1 MNCAKKTRHTFSFA
15 HINQHI
21 MKHFF
26 TFLSLLALLLIV
38 NVGWGQTN
46 PAAQSLPYSQ
56 NFDALAHSSTTY
68 PAGWQG
74 WTISTSPG
82 SSFNTAAPTADRA
95 LTASSTAATNSGNVH
110 NYNSKIG
117 FLNTGSLDLSI
128 TLAINT
134 IGKESVSVSY
144 EVMTIRNPYDG
155 GSNTRINELTLQY
168 RIGTSG
174 AFTNLTGIEYQ
185 NNTSTQTTAI
195 TTPQNLSTR
204 NITLPSACN
213 NQAVVQLRWVSREVS
228 GVGSRP
234 SFAVDNISITADD
247 IATPLINVS
256 PTSLAGF
263 TYIQG
268 SGPSIAQSFTISGTN
283 LTDNISIAASTNYE
297 ISLSEGSGY
306 MSPINLT
313 HIGGSV
319 GTTTIYVRLKAGLSA
334 GTYNSEVITASS
346 NDASDKTVTCS
357 GNVTLPP
364 QYFRSKASNN
374 WSNTDAWQSSSDG
387 NTWEDATNTPTSN
400 DFTITIR
407 NGHTITINAS
417 VTLDEV
423 VIESG
428 GILSYTAG
436 TLTVAN
442 GTGHDIQI
450 NDGGIFALSLASTP
464 PSFNTDATCL
474 ISTGGVLRVT
484 ATGLTGNGA
493 GVNLSNF
500 IYQSASILEYT
511 STSTFIANGV
521 TFFPNAD
528 VSTIPIFRITALTA
542 SPGGTN
548 NTVINGI
555 VEANSSFTWTG
566 TGTKTFRNGIRG
578 TGTMTQGT
586 NGQWIISGSTAELN
600 GSGALS
606 LGTNGLVINS
616 GSTVTASSTKSISDG
631 TVTNNGILNV
641 TSDGALS
648 MSALT
653 NSATGAVNITGS
665 LTVEGTLSNSGTLII
680 KSNATGTGSLIH
692 SSSGVSATVERYV
705 VGHANVAADGWHL
718 MGSPVATFDI
728 NGSSFDP
735 GANDDLY
742 SWDEATNTWLNHKAG
757 NPTQIVPGTGYL
769 VAYENTA
776 TKSFTGNL
784 NVSNVSVSG
793 LTHNASQGKGWH
805 LLGNPFASALEWNKT
820 GGSWAL
826 TNIAATAKVWNS
838 GSKAYDDIDANGII
852 PAAQGF
858 FVQVNES
865 TTGSLTIPAAARA
878 HSGTAWYKSTTPRIL
893 LSASPADGSSKQ
905 ESQIRI
911 EPEATTGFDFYHDSR
926 FLEGYAPKFYSVS
939 GGEMLS
945 TNALPQLQDGTS
957 IPFGFVKNQHN
968 AFVIR
973 LEENMPATDIYLKD
987 LKLNLAHH
995 LSQQT
1000 EYYFTAAEGDE
1011 PNRFLLHFG
1020 VVGITEKPSKP
1031 ALHASVAAGQL
1042 HLLNLHG
1049 TAQLDIF
1056 DLSGRLLQQHKVVAN
1071 GKQSVPLAL
1080 PAGVYVVLAT
1090 GETNSEAV
1098 KVIVQ

>member
-1 MNCAKKTRHTFSFA
+1 
-15 HINQHI
+15 
-21 MKHFF
+21 
-26 TFLSLLALLLIV
+26 
-38 NVGWGQTN
+38 
-46 PAAQSLPYSQ
+46 
-56 NFDALAHSSTTY
+56 
-68 PAGWQG
+68 
-74 WTISTSPG
+74 
-82 SSFNTAAPTADRA
+82 
-95 LTASSTAATNSGNVH
+95 
-110 NYNSKIG
+110 
-117 FLNTGSLDLSI
+117 
-128 TLAINT
+128 
-134 IGKESVSVSY
+134 
-144 EVMTIRNPYDG
+144 
-155 GSNTRINELTLQY
+155 
-168 RIGTSG
+168 
-174 AFTNLTGIEYQ
+174 
-185 NNTSTQTTAI
+185 
-195 TTPQNLSTR
+195 
-204 NITLPSACN
+204 
-213 NQAVVQLRWVSREVS
+213 
-228 GVGSRP
+228 
-234 SFAVDNISITADD
+234 
-247 IATPLINVS
+247 
-256 PTSLAGF
+256 
-263 TYIQG
+263 
-268 SGPSIAQSFTISGTN
+268 
-283 LTDNISIAASTNYE
+283 
-297 ISLSEGSGY
+297 
-306 MSPINLT
+306 
-313 HIGGSV
+313 
-319 GTTTIYVRLKAGLSA
+319 
-334 GTYNSEVITASS
+334 
-346 NDASDKTVTCS
+346 
-357 GNVTLPP
+357 
-364 QYFRSKASNN
+364 
-374 WSNTDAWQSSSDG
+374 
-387 NTWEDATNTPTSN
+387 
-400 DFTITIR
+400 
-407 NGHTITINAS
+407 
-417 VTLDEV
+417 
-423 VIESG
+423 
-428 GILSYTAG
+428 
-436 TLTVAN
+436 
-442 GTGHDIQI
+442 
-450 NDGGIFALSLASTP
+450 
-464 PSFNTDATCL
+464 
-474 ISTGGVLRVT
+474 
-484 ATGLTGNGA
+484 
-493 GVNLSNF
+493 
-500 IYQSASILEYT
+500 
-511 STSTFIANGV
+511 
-521 TFFPNAD
+521 
-528 VSTIPIFRITALTA
+528 
-542 SPGGTN
+542 
-548 NTVINGI
+548 
-555 VEANSSFTWTG
+555 
-566 TGTKTFRNGIRG
+566 
-578 TGTMTQGT
+578 MTQGT